1 MDFQNWQSNV
11 KDSFVQRL
19 ELSLFL
25 SLEDFAIYI
34 VVFILWLDVVSPFSD
49 QFLVFPDNRNTDRKI
64 VQKKLSRG
72 MIFKILPTSSIKHI
86 PRPEVGMCI
95 GIRS

>member
-19 ELSLFL
+19 ELLLFL
-25 SLEDFAIYI
+25 ISEDFAIYI
-34 VVFILWLDVVSPFSD
+34 VIFISCLDVSPFSD

-72 MIFKILPTSSIKHI
+72 MILKILHSRSIKHV